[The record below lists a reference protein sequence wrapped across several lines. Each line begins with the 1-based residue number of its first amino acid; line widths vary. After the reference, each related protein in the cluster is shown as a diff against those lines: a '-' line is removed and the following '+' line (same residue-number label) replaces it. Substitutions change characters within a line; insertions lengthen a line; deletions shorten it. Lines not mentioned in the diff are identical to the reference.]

1 MRANDKKS
9 YLSYLNKL
17 VDQYNNTHY
26 NSIGKKPVDG
36 DYSAFTEEI
45 ETESKGPKF
54 KVGDRV
60 KITKYKNIFNK
71 GYSENWSR
79 EILFIDSVLKVIL
92 GLIKYLNI

>member
-9 YLSYLNKL
+9 HLSYLNKL
-17 VDQYNNTHY
+17 VDQYNNTHH

>member
-1 MRANDKKS
+1 MRANDKNS

-17 VDQYNNTHY
+17 VDQYNNTHH

-45 ETESKGPKF
+45 ETESKF

-71 GYSENWSR
+71 GYSENWPR

-92 GLIKYLNI
+92 RLIKYLNI

>member
-17 VDQYNNTHY
+17 VDQYNNTHH

-45 ETESKGPKF
+45 ETESKF
-54 KVGDRV
+54 KVCDRV

-71 GYSENWSR
+71 GYRENWPR
-79 EILFIDSVLKVIL
+79 EILFIDYVLKVIL
-92 GLIKYLNI
+92 GLIKYFNI